1 MHTLSV
7 SELNEQIKNLLESTF
22 TRVLVEGELSR
33 ITYHNSGHIYFTLKD
48 KNAAISCVM
57 FRGNAS
63 KLKFRLEEGL
73 KVMMDAALTLYVPR
87 GSYQLN
93 AFSIEPAGHG
103 ALALAYEQL
112 KKRLEDKGYFDSERK
127 KAFVKIPKTIALVT
141 SATGAALQDMQRVA
155 QERWPLVRLF
165 VYDTLVQGDGAA
177 PNIVQAIQ
185 AADTQGFDA
194 IVVGRGGGSMEDLWA
209 FNEEVVADAIYQAK
223 TPIISAVGHE
233 IDWVI
238 SDFVADLRAPT
249 PSAAMQMIL
258 PDRNEYYQT
267 IDGIS
272 TQYDVQMRQKLYRYD
287 EQLSHLYSAFEQNSI
302 EQKINNAM
310 QQVSMLQERFHQSI
324 NYKLERAQSLITPL
338 IQTTQRQIEVLLNTK
353 AVQVQHA
360 TQALENLNPKR
371 SSKEGYAQVSKD
383 GKVVSLDALKVGDT
397 FEAMSASLI
406 VSSEVK
412 EIKNI

>member
-287 EQLSHLYSAFEQNSI
+287 EQLRHLYSAFEQNSI

-338 IQTTQRQIEVLLNTK
+338 IQTTQRQIEVLLNSK

>member
-338 IQTTQRQIEVLLNTK
+338 IQTTQRQIEVLLNSK